1 MSTTVTPI
9 SIVRRQD
16 AALTVATTNMMA
28 RPHRHRTDRQ
38 LQPGEPAEDAHGQQ
52 QHRHQSQ
59 AQQADRGER
68 VQHLLGPIRGAPG
81 QHIARNGAVS

>member
-28 RPHRHRTDRQ
+28 RLIATGRTDSSSPGSPPRTLTASSSTATSPRHSRQ
-38 LQPGEPAEDAHGQQ
+38 IWARRFSTCSA
-52 QHRHQSQ
+52 RSAARQ
-59 AQQADRGER
+59 A
-68 VQHLLGPIRGAPG
+68 
-81 QHIARNGAVS
+81 ST